1 MTDFARQISH
11 LQEFKWNLE
20 RELEKEQEELSYIPR
35 TPDTMNV
42 NTNKTIESLKLEIL
56 KTSQSIEHLET
67 LDYVSPE
74 TYKESFRL
82 R

>member
-42 NTNKTIESLKLEIL
+42 NTNKTIESLKLEII

-67 LDYVSPE
+67 LVHVSPE

>member
-11 LQEFKWNLE
+11 LQEFKWELE
-20 RELEKEQEELSYIPR
+20 RELEKEREELSYIPR
-35 TPDTMNV
+35 TPNTMNV
-42 NTNKTIESLKLEIL
+42 NTNKLIESLKLEII

-67 LDYVSPE
+67 LNFVPPNS
-74 TYKESFRL
+74 TKESFRL

>member
-1 MTDFARQISH
+1 MTDFARQISQ

-20 RELEKEQEELSYIPR
+20 RELEKEQEELSHTPR

-67 LDYVSPE
+67 LNFVPFDTS
-74 TYKESFRL
+74 KESFRL

>member
-56 KTSQSIEHLET
+56 KTSQSIEHLEILNFVPLGT
-67 LDYVSPE
+67 S
-74 TYKESFRL
+74 KESFRL